1 MGFLVLFILAVVIVA
16 ILMIVSQ
23 NKMQQETAEQSAEV
37 FARLY
42 EEQGFNVNKEIEIK
56 TYANNMENNFNQ
68 LTKFVVDDN
77 SKKFGIIS
85 YNSTTKKAEFKCYEY
100 SKLINFNLYEDGEQ
114 LIAGRGL
121 AAAGGALM
129 FGVAGAVIGSVA
141 GNRKVKNKCSE
152 LSVRIQVNDLQNPL
166 LTLAILANCDKSG
179 SVASIYYNQAK
190 KVADEVIAT
199 LTYIEANK

>member
-1 MGFLVLFILAVVIVA
+1 MGILIIFIVIVVIAA
-16 ILMIVSQ
+16 ILIIQSQ
-23 NKMQQETAEQSAEV
+23 NKIQRETAEQSAEV
-37 FARLY
+37 FAKLY

-77 SKKFGIIS
+77 SKKFGVIS

-100 SKLINFNLYEDGEQ
+100 SKLINFNLFEDGEQ

-190 KVADEVIAT
+190 KVADDVIAT

>member
-1 MGFLVLFILAVVIVA
+1 MGILLIFVIAVIIIAVWMVQ
-16 ILMIVSQ
+16 SQ
-23 NKMQQETAEQSAEV
+23 NKMRQETIEQSAEE
-37 FARLY
+37 FEKLY
-42 EEQGFNVNKEIEIK
+42 NGNGFSVSKEIEIK